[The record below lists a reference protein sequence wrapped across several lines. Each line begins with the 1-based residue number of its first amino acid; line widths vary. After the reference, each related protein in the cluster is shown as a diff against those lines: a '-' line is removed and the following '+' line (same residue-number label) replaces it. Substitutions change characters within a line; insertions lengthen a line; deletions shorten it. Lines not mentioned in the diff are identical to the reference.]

1 MNTTSPPPRWRLAT
15 GQTAHLPVDA
25 GSRLMVLAG
34 RVRVEWPVEW
44 MGEVAL
50 RQTMDAGVGLTGR
63 FERAGWVAVR
73 ALADTEICLQ
83 PRETPA
89 AQPRW
94 RLRKA
99 QA

>member
-1 MNTTSPPPRWRLAT
+1 MNPDSPTRWRLAS
-15 GQTAHLPVDA
+15 GQTAHLPVAA
-25 GSRLMVLAG
+25 GSQLMVLAG
-34 RVRVEWPVEW
+34 RVRLEWPVEW

-50 RQTMDAGVGLTGR
+50 RQSTDAGEGLTGR

-83 PRETPA
+83 PRETHA
-89 AQPRW
+89 AQLHW
-94 RLRKA
+94 TLRKA